1 MQDEFA
7 KCIEHQFPLRRQNV
21 SFYRWHF
28 SEHKYHL
35 FTQINNK
42 SLRGAAGFL
51 SHCKGVKVNIHDAS
65 TCYHFAVWSILDG
78 GCDLDSLRAERELRI
93 CEQEPRRGQRRGGV
107 RSEEVASVLCGWWV
121 VTLTICLNIITEF
134 FTLMTIMY
142 TLSMSIW
149 VAEKNETLNTS
160 WDIYVTFYL

>member
-21 SFYRWHF
+21 SFYRLHF

-51 SHCKGVKVNIHDAS
+51 SHWKCVKVNIHDVATFFS
-65 TCYHFAVWSILDG
+65 DFYQSSHVPVLFISEAVIWTVCLP
-78 GCDLDSLRAERELRI
+78 ER
-93 CEQEPRRGQRRGGV
+93 
-107 RSEEVASVLCGWWV
+107 
-121 VTLTICLNIITEF
+121 N
-134 FTLMTIMY
+134 
-142 TLSMSIW
+142 
-149 VAEKNETLNTS
+149 
-160 WDIYVTFYL
+160 

>member
-93 CEQEPRRGQRRGGV
+93 CEQEPRRGQGRGGV
-107 RSEEVASVLCGWWV
+107 RSLPPYCVGGHPNHLSEHHYG
-121 VTLTICLNIITEF
+121 I